1 MQHHDWLQ
9 DASAFLV
16 SRNHP
21 IGEVNALMS
30 RLTAILDAEELGE
43 RLDAWVALVDWARS
57 VPRSDVNRKG
67 LLSRAAVARW
77 SMLFDLLD
85 ARADLRTRV
94 QRAFIDM
101 LHESEAVNLFGSAG
115 LPREGSFLAELSDR
129 VLRRV
134 LPQPADEHDL
144 ARLLHRLYPG
154 RSEAARF
161 VRLPPDIFARLARL
175 IGASDD
181 TTAWKA
187 IGTAFADGFR
197 LLAARVQGVGLREKL
212 RSRSLSRSVEDSAFY
227 RIAGASAQV
236 LDAWSRNEGME
247 AAAAHWREAEIAC
260 RETMSQVERRLDADG
275 VSVDIVFALEV
286 LDRCLVRMS
295 LMLNVMEARGDDRRL
310 AAIHNLLAILI
321 GASHDDQSV
330 RHLTSTNMRMLQ
342 RKIVERT
349 GKTGEHY
356 IAWTRREYWL
366 MCFAA
371 AGGGLLT
378 VVTAALKMKIVGLN
392 VPLFIEGLLAGLN
405 YAVSFLVLQSLGLIL
420 ATKQPA
426 MTAAALAGI
435 MRRHSGAER
444 LEDLVTYAVQIVR
457 SQLGAVLGNIL
468 IASIGAYA
476 FSALWQL
483 LLGRPFL
490 DHHEAEHVFDT
501 LSPVTSLTVW
511 YAAFTGVILWLAS
524 LIGGWFDNWAAYRR
538 LPQAIAEHRLGRRWG
553 RPRMV
558 KLAGAF
564 SRNMAGWGTNIS
576 LGLMLGLIPVIGSF
590 FGLPMEVRHVTLNTG
605 ILSLATATMEADWY
619 HGMFVWAIVGI
630 GTMFVLNLGVSFLL
644 SLYTAARAF
653 GLPRT
658 FLLDFAR
665 AAGRRFLQTPGKFFL
680 PPGKHDHAP
689 EGVGHH

>member
-1 MQHHDWLQ
+1 MHADDWLQ
-9 DASAFLV
+9 DASAFLL

-21 IGEVNALMS
+21 IGDVNALTT
-30 RLTAILDAEELGE
+30 RLRAIVDASELSE
-43 RLDAWVALVDWARS
+43 RLDAWVDLVDWARS

-67 LLSRAAVARW
+67 LLTRAAVARW
-77 SMLFDLLD
+77 TMLFELLD
-85 ARADLRTRV
+85 AQPALRARV
-94 QRAFIDM
+94 QRAFVDV

-115 LPREGSFLAELSDR
+115 LPREGSFFAELSDR

-154 RSEAARF
+154 RSEAERF
-161 VRLPPDIFARLARL
+161 VRLPPEIFARLARL
-175 IGASDD
+175 VAAADD
-181 TTAWKA
+181 AAAWKG
-187 IGTAFADGFR
+187 IRTAFADGFR

-212 RSRSLSRSVEDSAFY
+212 RSRSLSRSVEESPFY
-227 RIAGASAQV
+227 RIASASERV
-236 LDAWSRNEGME
+236 LDAWSGGAGID
-247 AAAAHWREAEIAC
+247 AAVAQWRDTEIAC
-260 RETMSQVERRLDADG
+260 RETMSQVERRLDAEG

-295 LMLNVMEARGDDRRL
+295 LMVNVMEANSDERRL
-310 AAIHNLLAILI
+310 AAVHNLLAILI

-405 YAVSFLVLQSLGLIL
+405 YAASFLVLQAFGLIL

-426 MTAAALAGI
+426 MTAAALASI

-468 IASIGAYA
+468 IVSIGAYA

-483 LLGRPFL
+483 ILGRPFL

-511 YAAFTGVILWLAS
+511 YAALTGIILWTAS
-524 LIGGWFDNWAAYRR
+524 LIGGWFDNWSAYRR
-538 LPQAIAEHRLGRRWG
+538 LPQAIAEHRLGRTWG
-553 RPRMV
+553 RQRMV
-558 KLAGAF
+558 KLAGTL

-576 LGLMLGLIPVIGSF
+576 LGLMMGLIPVVGSF
-590 FGLPMEVRHVTLNTG
+590 FGLPLEVRHVTLNTG
-605 ILSLATATMEADWY
+605 VLSLATATMGADWY

-630 GTMFVLNLGVSFLL
+630 ATMFVLNLGVSFLL

-665 AAGRRFLQTPGKFFL
+665 AAGQRFLKTPGKFFL